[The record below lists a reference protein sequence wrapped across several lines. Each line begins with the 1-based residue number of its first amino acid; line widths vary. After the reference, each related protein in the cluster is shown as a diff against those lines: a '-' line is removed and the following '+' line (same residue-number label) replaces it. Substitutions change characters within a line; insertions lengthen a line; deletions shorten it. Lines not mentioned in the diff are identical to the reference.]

1 MSKTQ
6 TPHCF
11 QLINFY
17 ERGLMPVDGNPVD
30 GNKVKEVLIAIT
42 NVIEAN
48 KDYLCALDSE
58 VGDGDHGVSMTIG
71 MRTARKAL
79 TALQHPSPESAFR
92 AVAEA
97 FADEV
102 GAASGVLYETAF
114 EAAAKSVAGKI
125 SLETSADWAS
135 VLEAIANEIQTI
147 GKVQLGDKTMFDAW
161 FPAAMALRAAAN
173 QDEFLPRALQQ
184 ATAAALKG
192 VEDTKNLIPK
202 RGRASRLGE
211 RARGHQDAGA
221 TSAYL
226 MIQTIE
232 ESMKA

>member
-1 MSKTQ
+1 M
-6 TPHCF
+6 
-11 QLINFY
+11 I
-17 ERGLMPVDGNPVD
+17 D
-30 GNKVKEVLIAIT
+30 GNKVKNILITIT
-42 NVIEAN
+42 NVIEEN

-71 MRTARKAL
+71 MRTARRAL
-79 TALQHPSPESAFR
+79 TALQNPTPEIAFR
-92 AVAEA
+92 TVAEA

-114 EAAAKSVAGKI
+114 EAAAKAAAGKRV
-125 SLETSADWAS
+125 LETADWAS

-147 GKVQLGDKTMFDAW
+147 GKVHLGDKTMYDAW
-161 FPAAMALRAAAN
+161 QPAAHALRQAAN
-173 QDEFLPRALQQ
+173 NNESLQNALRKS
-184 ATAAALKG
+184 TAAALKG
-192 VEDTKNLIPK
+192 VEDTKDLIPK

-226 MIQTIE
+226 MIKTIE
-232 ESMKA
+232 ESLVN

>member
-1 MSKTQ
+1 MQ
-6 TPHCF
+6 
-11 QLINFY
+11 I
-17 ERGLMPVDGNPVD
+17 D
-30 GNKVKEVLIAIT
+30 GNKVKDVLINIT
-42 NVIEAN
+42 NVIEEN

-79 TALQHPSPESAFR
+79 AALQNPSPESAFR
-92 AVAEA
+92 TVAEA
-97 FADEV
+97 YADEV

-114 EAAAKSVAGKI
+114 EAAAKAAAGKTA
-125 SLETSADWAS
+125 LETSADWAK

-147 GKVQLGDKTMFDAW
+147 GKVQLGDKTMYDAW
-161 FPAAMALRAAAN
+161 KPAADALRQAAN
-173 QDEFLPRALQQ
+173 NREPLRSALSKS
-184 ATAAALKG
+184 TAAALKG
-192 VEDTKNLIPK
+192 VEDTKDLIPK

-226 MIQTIE
+226 MIKTIE
-232 ESMKA
+232 ESLHNMEAK

>member
-1 MSKTQ
+1 M
-6 TPHCF
+6 
-11 QLINFY
+11 I
-17 ERGLMPVDGNPVD
+17 DGK
-30 GNKVKEVLIAIT
+30 KVVEILTNVT

-79 TALQHPSPESAFR
+79 AALEQPTPESAFR

-97 FADEV
+97 YADEV

-114 EAAAKSVAGKI
+114 EAAAKAASGKAT
-125 SLETSADWAS
+125 LDTSADWAG
-135 VLEAIANEIQTI
+135 VFEAVAGEIQTI
-147 GKVQLGDKTMFDAW
+147 GKVQLGDKTMYDAW
-161 FPAAMALRAAAN
+161 QPAALALREAVKK
-173 QDEFLPRALQQ
+173 ESPLQSSLAK

-211 RARGHQDAGA
+211 RARGYQDAGA

-226 MIQTIE
+226 IIKTIE
-232 ESMKA
+232 ESLS

>member
-1 MSKTQ
+1 MQ
-6 TPHCF
+6 
-11 QLINFY
+11 I
-17 ERGLMPVDGNPVD
+17 D
-30 GNKVKEVLIAIT
+30 GNKVKDVLINIT
-42 NVIEAN
+42 NVIEEN

-79 TALQHPSPESAFR
+79 AALQNPSPESAFR
-92 AVAEA
+92 TVAEA
-97 FADEV
+97 YADEV

-114 EAAAKSVAGKI
+114 EAAAKAAAGK
-125 SLETSADWAS
+125 SALETSADWAQ

-161 FPAAMALRAAAN
+161 FPAAQALRESATKGEA
-173 QDEFLPRALQQ
+173 LTSALQQ

-192 VEDTKNLIPK
+192 VEDTKDLIPK

-211 RARGHQDAGA
+211 RARGYQDAGA

-226 MIQTIE
+226 IIKTIE
-232 ESMKA
+232 ESLKI

>member
-1 MSKTQ
+1 MQ
-6 TPHCF
+6 
-11 QLINFY
+11 I
-17 ERGLMPVDGNPVD
+17 D
-30 GNKVKEVLIAIT
+30 GNKVKDVLINIT

-79 TALQHPSPESAFR
+79 TALQNPSPESAFR
-92 AVAEA
+92 TVAEA
-97 FADEV
+97 YADEV

-114 EAAAKSVAGKI
+114 EAAAKAAAGKT

-161 FPAAMALRAAAN
+161 SPAAGALRAAATKG
-173 QDEFLPRALQQ
+173 ETLPSALQQ

-192 VEDTKNLIPK
+192 VEDTKDLIPK

-226 MIQTIE
+226 MIKTIE
-232 ESMKA
+232 MSLSS